1 MRLAMICITSGIK
14 GMQGFQN
21 GFYLVKYLINDIE
34 FLTIPCK
41 IGTRPKDSINI
52 DGLTKTEK
60 PDWDGT

>member
-21 GFYLVKYLINDIE
+21 GFYFVKHLISDIE
-34 FLTIPCK
+34 FLTILCE
-41 IGTRPKDSINI
+41 IGIGPKKLGNI